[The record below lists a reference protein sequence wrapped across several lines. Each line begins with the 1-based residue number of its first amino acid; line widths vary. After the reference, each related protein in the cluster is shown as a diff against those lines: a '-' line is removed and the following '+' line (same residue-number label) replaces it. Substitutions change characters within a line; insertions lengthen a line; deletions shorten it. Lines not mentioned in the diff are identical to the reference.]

1 MVSGDAVV
9 SIVHPVVCS
18 PILTPIVDVLDPV
31 AWRAGGAGQALAQ
44 RLAAQLSI
52 DGGPYLPIM
61 LSVDGGSYQYVIV
74 EDE

>member
-1 MVSGDAVV
+1 MSL
-9 SIVHPVVCS
+9 HPVVCS
-18 PILTPIVDVLDPV
+18 PVINPLVDVLNPV
-31 AWRAGGAGQALAQ
+31 AWRAGQTLAQ

-61 LSVDGGSYQYVIV
+61 LSVDGGPYLYVIV

>member
-1 MVSGDAVV
+1 MRLRSQFKSQFTGVV
-9 SIVHPVVCS
+9 DGLFGS
-18 PILTPIVDVLDPV
+18 T
-31 AWRAGGAGQALAQ
+31 LAQ

-61 LSVDGGSYQYVIV
+61 LSIDGAAYQYVIV